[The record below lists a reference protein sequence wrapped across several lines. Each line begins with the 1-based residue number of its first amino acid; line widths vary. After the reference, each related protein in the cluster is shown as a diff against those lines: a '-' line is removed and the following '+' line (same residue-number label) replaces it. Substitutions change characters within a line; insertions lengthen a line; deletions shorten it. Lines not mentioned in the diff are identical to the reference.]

1 MGGGPRRPGVGELA
15 GTLYAAHVALC
26 DAQQQV
32 DDVIANLFPGWRP
45 RFPLELGWRF
55 VPPAEIHVY
64 DAPDIPGALAAL
76 RFVGFTSVV
85 LHAHS
90 GTQLCSCTARSP
102 V

>member
-1 MGGGPRRPGVGELA
+1 VGSLA
-15 GTLYAAHVALC
+15 EVLLSAHTALC

-32 DDVIANLFPGWRP
+32 DDVLSTLFPTWRP

-64 DAPDIPGALAAL
+64 DVPDVPGALAAL
-76 RFVGFTSVV
+76 RFIGFSSVV
-85 LHAHS
+85 LHAHR
-90 GTQLCSCTARSP
+90 GTQLCGCTAGSP